1 MRVRFSSAPSR
12 TSLLGLLLV
21 LLLGGVDEIGALLD
35 AFQARY
41 ETIHDFRTR
50 FEQRSHVVSLDRR
63 EVSSGTFLYQRSGR
77 FRWEVEEPEQ
87 SVLVADGETLR
98 MYDPGGGI
106 LQIAPMT
113 EGGMS
118 QTALGFLFGESDL
131 RRSFDVELMAPTSKP
146 GTRLRLTPLEDM
158 SFERME
164 VRIDG
169 ETLRVSEVL
178 IVDLLGNRT
187 ELAFSAFEENVGL
200 KETEFTIRVPD
211 DTEVIDLR
219 R

>member
-1 MRVRFSSAPSR
+1 MRFSSAPSR

-21 LLLGGVDEIGALLD
+21 SLLGGTDEIGALLD

-41 ETIHDFRTR
+41 ETIHDFRTH
-50 FEQRSHVVSLDRR
+50 FEQRSHVVSLDRT
-63 EVSSGTFLYQRSGR
+63 EISSGTFLYQRPGR

-98 MYDPGGGI
+98 MYDPGGGV

-113 EGGMS
+113 EGAMS
-118 QTALGFLFGESDL
+118 QTALGFLFGEADF
-131 RRSFDVELMAPTSKP
+131 RRSFDVEPLAPTQGKP
-146 GTRLRLTPLEDM
+146 GTRLRLTPHDDM

-169 ETLRVSEVL
+169 ETLRVSDVL

-187 ELAFSAFEENVGL
+187 ELAFGAFEENVGL
-200 KETEFTIRVPD
+200 EETVFTIRVPD

>member
-21 LLLGGVDEIGALLD
+21 LLLGGIDEIGALLD

-41 ETIHDFRTR
+41 ETIHDFRTH
-50 FEQRSHVVSLDRR
+50 FEQRSHVVSLDRT
-63 EVSSGTFLYQRSGR
+63 EVSSGTFLYQRPGR